1 MGFAEGC
8 REKTVACGTSEF
20 VRGVN
25 VFPGSGYEYST
36 GQNEYTFRH
45 LKSLMESA
53 VSPWAHEAESHA
65 RSWVR
70 AFDLVRSDRAKER
83 FDKTA
88 AGELAARVY
97 ASAVSSLKLATAADW
112 IGWLFFLDD
121 QLDEG
126 HVGKDPAAAHA
137 FLQPLAESLSEK
149 PANRPPD
156 GSPLRAALSDIR
168 RRMLPTMPV
177 AWQRRF
183 TRHVADYLNGCEW
196 EAANRAHGR
205 VPSLD
210 EFPSRRRMAG
220 AIWPSLDLLEFVTD
234 EPLPDRVY
242 GDPLFAE
249 MCEAAADVVC
259 WTDDVLTLDKERAH
273 GDVHNLVIVLEH
285 ATGCTTTA
293 AMMRASHHID
303 SRLADFMRCERRH
316 PGMLDRLGVDGPGQ
330 QATQQYVTGLR
341 NWMRGHLD
349 WGLHTIRYHSVEH
362 TATGLAPAYLE
373 TLQ

>member
-1 MGFAEGC
+1 M
-8 REKTVACGTSEF
+8 
-20 VRGVN
+20 
-25 VFPGSGYEYST
+25 FPGSGYEHPT
-36 GQNEYTFRH
+36 DPNEHTFRH
-45 LKSLMESA
+45 LKSLMAPA

-65 RSWVR
+65 RGWVR
-70 AFDLVRSDRAKER
+70 AFNLVRSDRAKER

-126 HVGKDPAAAHA
+126 HVGRDPAAAHT
-137 FLQPLAESLSEK
+137 FLQPLAESLCEK
-149 PANRPPD
+149 PANWPSD
-156 GSPLRAALSDIR
+156 GSPLQAALSDIWR
-168 RRMLPTMPV
+168 RTLPAMPA
-177 AWQRRF
+177 AWQWRF

-205 VPSLD
+205 VPRLE
-210 EFPSRRRMAG
+210 EFPSRRRAAG
-220 AIWPSLDLLEFVTD
+220 AIWPSLDLLEFVTGA
-234 EPLPDRVY
+234 PLPDRVY
-242 GDPLFAE
+242 KDPLFAE
-249 MCEAAADVVC
+249 MCESAADVVC
-259 WTDDVLTLDKERAH
+259 WTDDVLTLDKERAR

-285 ATGCTTTA
+285 ATGCTTTVAMTRA
-293 AMMRASHHID
+293 AHQID
-303 SRLADFMRCERRH
+303 SRLADFMRCERGLEEMFGRIRS
-316 PGMLDRLGVDGPGQ
+316 DDAVQ
-330 QATQQYVTGLR
+330 VAAEKYAIGLR

-362 TATGLAPAYLE
+362 TTTDVAPSYLE

>member
-1 MGFAEGC
+1 M
-8 REKTVACGTSEF
+8 
-20 VRGVN
+20 
-25 VFPGSGYEYST
+25 FPGSGYECPTDPNDYA
-36 GQNEYTFRH
+36 FRH
-45 LKSLMESA
+45 LKSLMAPA
-53 VSPWAHEAESHA
+53 VSPWANEAESHA
-65 RSWVR
+65 RGWVR

-97 ASAVSSLKLATAADW
+97 ASAVSSLKLAIAADW

-126 HVGKDPAAAHA
+126 HAGKDPAVAHA
-137 FLQPLAESLSEK
+137 FLRPLAESLCEK
-149 PANRPPD
+149 LANWPPD
-156 GSPLRAALSDIR
+156 GSPLLAALSDIR
-168 RRMLPTMPV
+168 HRMVPAMPV
-177 AWQRRF
+177 AWQGRF

-205 VPSLD
+205 VPCLD
-210 EFPSRRRMAG
+210 EFPSRRRTAG

-234 EPLPDRVY
+234 APLPDRVY
-242 GDPLFAE
+242 EDPLFAE

-259 WTDDVLTLDKERAH
+259 WTDDVLTLDKERAR

-285 ATGCTTTA
+285 ATGCTTTM
-293 AMMRASHHID
+293 AMMRAAHQID
-303 SRLADFMRCERRH
+303 SRLADFMRCERQLEE
-316 PGMLDRLGVDGPGQ
+316 MLGRIGADDAVQ
-330 QATQQYVTGLR
+330 VAAEKYATGLR

-362 TATGLAPAYLE
+362 TTTDLVPSYLE
-373 TLQ
+373 VLQ

>member
-1 MGFAEGC
+1 
-8 REKTVACGTSEF
+8 
-20 VRGVN
+20 
-25 VFPGSGYEYST
+25 VFHGSGYEYPADP
-36 GQNEYTFRH
+36 NEYAFRH
-45 LKSLMESA
+45 LKSLVAPA

-65 RSWVR
+65 RGWVR
-70 AFDLVRSDRAKER
+70 EFGLVRSDCAKER

-97 ASAVSSLKLATAADW
+97 ASAVSSLKLAAAADW

-126 HVGKDPAAAHA
+126 HVGRDPAAAHA
-137 FLQPLAESLSEK
+137 FLQPLAESLCDK
-149 PANRPPD
+149 PANWPPV

-168 RRMLPTMPV
+168 RRMLPAMPV
-177 AWQRRF
+177 AWQGRF

-205 VPSLD
+205 VPCLD
-210 EFPSRRRMAG
+210 EFPSRRRTAG

-234 EPLPDRVY
+234 APLPDRVY

-259 WTDDVLTLDKERAH
+259 WTDDLLTLDKERAC
-273 GDVHNLVIVLEH
+273 GDVHNLVIVLER
-285 ATGCTTTA
+285 ATGCTTTV
-293 AMMRASHHID
+293 AMMRAAHQID
-303 SRLADFMRCERRH
+303 SRLADFMRCEC
-316 PGMLDRLGVDGPGQ
+316 RLEEMFGRIRADDAVQ
-330 QATQQYVTGLR
+330 VAAQKYTAGLR

-349 WGLHTIRYHSVEH
+349 WGLHTIRYHSVER
-362 TATGLAPAYLE
+362 TTTGLAPAYLE
-373 TLQ
+373 MLQ